1 MYLELELD
9 ELSRDQVGKQGLL
22 MFNLDL
28 VL

>member
-28 VL
+28 AL